1 MVQLRC
7 PNCTTLVLADPGE
20 TIRCPSCGFSAVA
33 PAEPAPSPVASKTA
47 LPAGRPQQGAVAP
60 TEDRNLLLRIPKAS
74 SRPPI
79 QTAAAK
85 EGQPLRVI
93 SVWAFILA
101 FVALGTFHFA
111 RFGVPFALGATAA
124 IMGVVSF
131 AKNKQDRHGLVAS
144 ILGCVSL
151 AIGAVY
157 LSLQ

>member
-1 MVQLRC
+1 M
-7 PNCTTLVLADPGE
+7 
-20 TIRCPSCGFSAVA
+20 
-33 PAEPAPSPVASKTA
+33 APS
-47 LPAGRPQQGAVAP
+47 
-60 TEDRNLLLRIPKAS
+60 EDRKPLLRLPTPP

-111 RFGVPFALGATAA
+111 RFGIPFVLGATAA
-124 IMGVVSF
+124 VMGVVSF
-131 AKNKQDRHGLVAS
+131 AKNKHDRHGLVAS